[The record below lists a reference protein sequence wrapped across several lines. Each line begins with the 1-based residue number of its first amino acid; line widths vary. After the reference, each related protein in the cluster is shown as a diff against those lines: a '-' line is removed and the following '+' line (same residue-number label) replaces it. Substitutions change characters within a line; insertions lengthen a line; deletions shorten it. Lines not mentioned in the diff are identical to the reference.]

1 MPTSHESNSRRS
13 STSSRRRFSAGHW
26 IKSLV
31 STKKSA
37 NDQRSF
43 SPDLETT
50 EMEDGVEILVPS
62 ASDVMYKYT
71 WTIKKFGHNC
81 RKRHSPVF
89 DSEAFELNVN
99 GLRTRWNLSIR
110 FWTGMDGSRLMS
122 PVVAC
127 LNLLRCWPED
137 IAGTQATVHFQFG
150 VLCRQTGR
158 FDTTPLARCIV
169 SLGATKNIVSV
180 GHQDVEIT
188 EKHMLSQSG
197 DVRLVCKVQVVPTGS
212 SDEQHS
218 LSQDMGSLLCSSEDD
233 LAPAELPW
241 AKGDIKLRA
250 AGGVLFPA
258 HCCILGARSSRLAGM
273 ISEMELPAK
282 LAETPILDLSDL
294 TAENLQEIL
303 RYIYTGRVD
312 NLDSVAASLLAA
324 GVKYELPGLT
334 CLCERALLDTMDA
347 ESVAARLLLADEFNC
362 ETLKRGALAFI
373 EGHAGRMPKNMAWSV
388 MEMVRP
394 ELFQEAC
401 EAGIGDS
408 ASSFASSLS
417 EAGSNSR

>member
-1 MPTSHESNSRRS
+1 
-13 STSSRRRFSAGHW
+13 
-26 IKSLV
+26 
-31 STKKSA
+31 
-37 NDQRSF
+37 
-43 SPDLETT
+43 
-50 EMEDGVEILVPS
+50 MEDGVEILVPS
-62 ASDVMYKYT
+62 ASDVVYKYT
-71 WTIKKFGHNC
+71 WNIKKFGQSC

-137 IAGTQATVHFQFG
+137 LPGTQATVRFQFG
-150 VLCRQTGR
+150 VLCRQNGR
-158 FDTTPLARCIV
+158 YEMTPLARSIV

-180 GHQDVEIT
+180 GHQDVEIV
-188 EKHMLSQSG
+188 EKHMLSHSG
-197 DVRLVCKVQVVPTGS
+197 DIRLVCKVQVVPTGS
-212 SDEQHS
+212 DDEQHS
-218 LSQDMGSLLCSSEDD
+218 LSQDMGSLLCSSDDD
-233 LAPAELPW
+233 LAPSELPW
-241 AKGDIKLRA
+241 AKGDVKLRA
-250 AGGVLFPA
+250 AGGALFPA
-258 HCCILGARSSRLAGM
+258 HCCILGARSPRLAGM
-273 ISEMELPAK
+273 ISDIDEK
-282 LAETPILDLSDL
+282 LETTPTLELSDL

-303 RYIYTGRVD
+303 RYIYTGRVE
-312 NLDSVAASLLAA
+312 NLDSVAASLLGAA
-324 GVKYELPGLT
+324 YKYELPGLT
-334 CLCERALLDTMDA
+334 TLCERSLLETLDA
-347 ESVAARLLLADEFNC
+347 ESVAARLLLADEFGC
-362 ETLKRGALAFI
+362 DALKRGALAFV

-394 ELFQEAC
+394 ELFQEAI